1 MKYLCLIYF
10 DEAKLAAVPAEEL
23 AAIVDECM
31 TYSDQLGKAGH
42 YIASHALQSVQTA
55 TTLRHQGG
63 RLAMTDGPFAE
74 TKEQL
79 GGFYLIGRATS
90 TRPCRSPRRF
100 RRDGSAASKCDRSR
114 NGSEGARRRR

>member
-42 YIASHALQSVQTA
+42 YIASHALPACA
-55 TTLRHQGG
+55 T
-63 RLAMTDGPFAE
+63 
-74 TKEQL
+74 
-79 GGFYLIGRATS
+79 
-90 TRPCRSPRRF
+90 RSPPNDANCPGSGWTRTTASRA
-100 RRDGSAASKCDRSR
+100 SAASVRWPSCSAAIA
-114 NGSEGARRRR
+114 S

>member
-42 YIASHALQSVQTA
+42 YIASHALQ
-55 TTLRHQGG
+55 
-63 RLAMTDGPFAE
+63 
-74 TKEQL
+74 
-79 GGFYLIGRATS
+79 
-90 TRPCRSPRRF
+90 
-100 RRDGSAASKCDRSR
+100 
-114 NGSEGARRRR
+114 